1 MAVLDGASSVERR
14 AWSVERRACSEQR
27 AAGEDASGRNERMR
41 RGRAAFYRG
50 RKGRSKDRPRAAD
63 PLVLSSACPARSAD
77 RCDPPRPQP
86 ISALGGAP
94 RQGPDG
100 SKLARRARGWLSPHC
115 APQRCHP
122 GARPGPG
129 LEHGCDVHG
138 GPQLACGCLGR
149 RRNGELS
156 GGWTGLGPSLVL
168 YEKCAVCGQA
178 HRVAQRLPFCEYVA
192 RWQLSPDRAEAQL
205 EWTSQKAPTRGYTC

>member
-1 MAVLDGASSVERR
+1 
-14 AWSVERRACSEQR
+14 VERRACSEQR

-178 HRVAQRLPFCEYVA
+178 HRVAQRLPFCEYPVVRRKVA
-192 RWQLSPDRAEAQL
+192 TQPGQGGGSARVDQPEDSNPWIHVLKHESFGVL
-205 EWTSQKAPTRGYTC
+205 NST